1 MKRVYL
7 SVAVL
12 ALLLA
17 VGKLVLSPSSAT
29 ASLGS
34 PAALGPSA
42 EILGDLTTFNRPSK
56 LSSASLPG
64 QGELSEDDPSA
75 EPASKASQVL
85 PGLVVPSKRAAV
97 RAAVSGMIRELSV
110 SEGASVAAGQV
121 VGHVNE
127 GEVLA
132 ELERQT
138 ACIASAESRAT
149 EAEALADLAAHNH
162 RLNRQLSQRQVV
174 TAAEVVESG
183 FRAKAGAAK
192 LATLQRGVV
201 VARREKAVTQQ
212 RLVNYRMVAPFSG
225 HVTEILRYRNQYVGQ
240 GDVILWIE
248 SHEKQLRLHLPAELI
263 EQCAGLV
270 DRLEVSVLLPKGR
283 WLDVKVHAAKS
294 HRNPD
299 GSRTILFTIGP
310 EETLLAGQ
318 IADTKVTLREEKP

>member
-7 SVAVL
+7 LVAVS

-17 VGKLVLSPSSAT
+17 VGKFVLFPSSAT

-34 PAALGPSA
+34 PAHLGPSA
-42 EILGDLTTFNRPSK
+42 EILGDPTTFSRPSTPAA
-56 LSSASLPG
+56 ASLPG
-64 QGELSEDDPSA
+64 QGEPNEDDPNA
-75 EPASKASQVL
+75 EAAPKASQVL

-97 RAAVSGMIRELSV
+97 RAAVSGMIREIPV
-110 SEGASVAAGQV
+110 SEGTSVAAGQV
-121 VGHVNE
+121 VGYVNE
-127 GEVLA
+127 GELLA
-132 ELERQT
+132 ELERRS

-149 EAEALADLAAHNH
+149 EAQALADLAAHNH
-162 RLNRQLSQRQVV
+162 RLNQQLSQSQVV

-183 FRAKAGAAK
+183 FRAKAEAAK

-201 VARREKAVTQQ
+201 VARREKAVTQR
-212 RLVNYRMVAPFSG
+212 RLANYRMAAPFSG
-225 HVTEILRYRNQYVGQ
+225 HVTEILRYRSQYVGQ

-263 EQCAGLV
+263 EQCAGLL
-270 DRLEVSVLLPKGR
+270 DRLKVSVLLSKGR
-283 WLDVKVHAAKS
+283 WLDVEVHAAKS

-299 GSRTILFTIGP
+299 GSRTVLFTIGP

-318 IADTKVTLREEKP
+318 IVDTKVTLREQKP